1 MKNLF
6 YLLMMSVFL
15 FSCDL
20 LVDVAL
26 AEVDGDTEFTTK
38 STIETGPNVID
49 DFNWENTDY
58 SVFDRKKMFTRGD
71 LVIFGQKENPNKLI
85 ALNSKTGAIE
95 WEQKSGPIVIDF
107 WGSQIEYNDE
117 LYYFEENKLWKLDFK
132 TGDLLLIKDLSSFG
146 KYFAHKIHIVDD
158 VIYFALNEGPCDKN
172 YFVDFYRIN
181 LKHEAKLEIT
191 PYLQVTSDDFDNLTG
206 DFSKP
211 KIVMNQNGDELAI
224 YSVRVRH
231 QDFSWIDSLGKA
243 QFYSVF
249 AYNITQKKKEW
260 YKHNVNNMYSSIDH
274 VENNRIYSCGS
285 GGIACFD
292 LRNGNTIW
300 EFSMPTAIELYEI
313 NKININNDGIFVV
326 GCESIFLL
334 DKENGEIIWE
344 LGTVRDGS
352 NGKINDV
359 FYFETNKIIYLSQSG
374 MINIV
379 NTKTKKL
386 KTYNLARKVYSSYKS
401 TISSFTSMT
410 LDGNTVIASDEFKI
424 MAFDISDK

>member
-1 MKNLF
+1 M
-6 YLLMMSVFL
+6 
-15 FSCDL
+15 
-20 LVDVAL
+20 
-26 AEVDGDTEFTTK
+26 
-38 STIETGPNVID
+38 
-49 DFNWENTDY
+49 
-58 SVFDRKKMFTRGD
+58 
-71 LVIFGQKENPNKLI
+71 
-85 ALNSKTGAIE
+85 
-95 WEQKSGPIVIDF
+95 
-107 WGSQIEYNDE
+107 GS
-117 LYYFEENKLWKLDFK
+117 
-132 TGDLLLIKDLSSFG
+132 
-146 KYFAHKIHIVDD
+146 
-158 VIYFALNEGPCDKN
+158 
-172 YFVDFYRIN
+172 
-181 LKHEAKLEIT
+181 
-191 PYLQVTSDDFDNLTG
+191 
-206 DFSKP
+206 FSKP
-211 KIVMNQNGDELAI
+211 KIVLNQNGDELAI
-224 YSVRVRH
+224 FTVLVRH

-249 AYNITQKKKEW
+249 SYNITQKKKEW
-260 YKHNVNNMYSSIDH
+260 YKHNVENMYSSIDY

-300 EFSMPTAIELYEI
+300 EFSMPTAYELYEI

-326 GCESIFLL
+326 GCESVSLL

-344 LGTVRDGS
+344 FGTGYDS

-359 FYFETNKIIYLSQSG
+359 FYFETNKIIYLTLSG

-386 KTYNLARKVYSSYKS
+386 KTYNLAREVYSSFKS